1 MKEEKAKQIASQ
13 ILNSGVSRIKILPN
27 AIEDVKKALTR
38 NDIRKLIEDKKIIAI
53 AKKQKMK
60 KERKKKSVRKGTA
73 KARRSV
79 RWEDKVRA
87 QRRLL
92 KKLKE
97 EKKISN
103 QNFKKVYKLIKSGN
117 FASKSSLLTFL
128 KDQKLIEEEATKS
141 EEVKQETREEARET
155 KKEINEEKKEGE
167 RNEKSA

>member
-79 RWEDKVRA
+79 KWEDKVRA

-128 KDQKLIEEEATKS
+128 KDQKLIEEVTKS
-141 EEVKQETREEARET
+141 EEIKEGTKEEAKET
-155 KKEINEEKKEGE
+155 KKEINEEKKEGG
-167 RNEKSA
+167 RNEKSV

>member
-1 MKEEKAKQIASQ
+1 MKEERAKQIASQ

-73 KARRSV
+73 KARRSI

-128 KDQKLIEEEATKS
+128 KDQKLIEEETKS
-141 EEVKQETREEARET
+141 EEVKEETKEEARET
-155 KKEINEEKKEGE
+155 KKEVKEEKKEGE
-167 RNEKSA
+167 INEKSV

>member
-38 NDIRKLIEDKKIIAI
+38 NDIRKLIENKKIIAI
-53 AKKQKMK
+53 TKKQKMK

-128 KDQKLIEEEATKS
+128 KDQKLIEEATKS
-141 EEVKQETREEARET
+141 EEVKQETKEEAKET

-167 RNEKSA
+167 RNEKSV